1 MSSKSVLSWMSYLDH
16 RQTDRQTYIHTYIH
30 SHNRLDRRTYPSV
43 ENHEAAASSLQH
55 LLLYNSHYCCYCC
68 WRSIAVGRKRT
79 CTAINQD
86 SFAVGCRGIRHAT
99 LMLLQGRTEVP
110 PATQFAERIPHLF
123 FVTLTNQA
131 NAARTKCLS
140 GNLTVDIGYRGYWY
154 LSQPTQKYTYKP
166 PKYELELLAM
176 PHSNLVKN
184 QPISI
189 TFVFSTF
196 WENFTPEN
204 NNNAHLPCVLLPT
217 CHDTLGDSNL
227 IFRQ

>member
-1 MSSKSVLSWMSYLDH
+1 MYGYKPRFICRRLSRNTS
-16 RQTDRQTYIHTYIH
+16 
-30 SHNRLDRRTYPSV
+30 
-43 ENHEAAASSLQH
+43 
-55 LLLYNSHYCCYCC
+55 
-68 WRSIAVGRKRT
+68 
-79 CTAINQD
+79 
-86 SFAVGCRGIRHAT
+86 RHADVIT
-99 LMLLQGRTEVP
+99 RSYRGATGDTVRWKNP
-110 PATQFAERIPHLF
+110 PPLF